1 MPLVDSKMDA
11 GYVGLKNAGATC
23 YMNAVL
29 QQFFMEPGIADY
41 ILSTELLDDDDDN
54 EKKSTESNER

>member
-1 MPLVDSKMDA
+1 MDA
-11 GYVGLKNAGATC
+11 GYVGLKNASATC

-41 ILSTELLDDDDDN
+41 ILSTELEDDDER
-54 EKKSTESNER
+54 EKQSNER